1 MHITFPFKFLIAPEG
16 NPQNITP
23 AATSARSVTLAWEP
37 LTNNVANGLILGYHI
52 FLFDKLRNVTRN
64 LTVESLDGALIEDL
78 FPYTNYEARI
88 VPFNSKGEGNA
99 SEVITVKTKEAGKV
113 LSST

>member
-1 MHITFPFKFLIAPEG
+1 M
-16 NPQNITP
+16 
-23 AATSARSVTLAWEP
+23 
-37 LTNNVANGLILGYHI
+37 
-52 FLFDKLRNVTRN
+52 
-64 LTVESLDGALIEDL
+64 ESLDGALIEDL